1 MRLDNTHRPPFPT
14 EKIPHASAVMD
25 PANTALLPISK
36 VLGRDFLG
44 GQRGMKRPNDHG
56 WKKSAKNEQQETTW
70 KKMESSNLPNSFRN
84 FQNTFLPNLDFY
96 GRIQL
101 SFLFRSSFAPTR

>member
-1 MRLDNTHRPPFPT
+1 
-14 EKIPHASAVMD
+14 MD

-56 WKKSAKNEQQETTW
+56 RKKSAKNEQQETTW
-70 KKMESSNLPNSFRN
+70 KKMDFESSQF

-101 SFLFRSSFAPTR
+101 SFLFRGSFTPTR